1 MIVNLAIFGGSFD
14 PPHKG
19 HVGII
24 EKVLATLKLDL
35 LIVLVAYQ
43 NPLKAH
49 YRVHAQKRLA
59 WMKDICKSYNNVLCS
74 DYEILQN
81 KPTTTKESMEYFKD
95 LYKPSTMYFI
105 LGQDNFLQV
114 PQWSCFEIL
123 RENLCFIVFERIANN
138 SFNTTYKSQF
148 ACEQFAQ
155 QHKLKMKYLN
165 FSYPYAS
172 SLIVQNLEYYQ
183 DEIPENIRY
192 DVIESYKTLHVN

>member
-1 MIVNLAIFGGSFD
+1 MNLAIFGGSFD

-24 EKVLATLKLDL
+24 EKALSALKLDL

-49 YRVHAQKRLA
+49 FRISAQKRLA
-59 WMKDICKSYNNVLCS
+59 WIKKVCEKYDNVLCS

-81 KPTTTKESMEYFKD
+81 KPVTTKESMEYFKN

-105 LGQDNFLQV
+105 LGQDNFLQL
-114 PQWSCFEIL
+114 PQWSYFEVL
-123 RENLCFIVFERIANN
+123 RENLCFIVFNRITKDCLNANN
-138 SFNTTYKSQF
+138 ENICK
-148 ACEQFAQ
+148 AFAQ
-155 QHKLKMKYLN
+155 KHNLN
-165 FSYPYAS
+165 MQFLHFSYPYAS
-172 SLIVQNLEYYQ
+172 SLIIQNLEYYK

-192 DVIESYKTLHVN
+192 DVIESYKLLHKV